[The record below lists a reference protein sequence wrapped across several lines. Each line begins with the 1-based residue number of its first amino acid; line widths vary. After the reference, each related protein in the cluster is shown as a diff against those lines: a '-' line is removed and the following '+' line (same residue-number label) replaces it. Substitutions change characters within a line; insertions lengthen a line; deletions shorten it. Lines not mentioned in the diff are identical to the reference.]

1 MTDYTHFMAAAYNNP
16 QNRLPESVHGL
27 YAELLDRAMVLDAEL
42 ASDEVRGAFVSKTI
56 KGRKY
61 WYVQERA
68 VNGVRRQRYLGPES
82 PTLVRWMNDAG
93 KHRNL
98 ALDAAAT
105 NRRLVA
111 MLRAGGA
118 RTERPIMARVVGAL
132 ADAGAFRG
140 GAVLVGSVA
149 FGTYGNMLGVK
160 LDESMSRT
168 EDVDVAKELEVDV
181 AVGQDLAVDV
191 RAALAAS
198 GVGEFHE
205 IPELD
210 SRQPSTSFALR
221 RGQLRVDF
229 LTPMVGRPRSQ
240 PVALRGMGVAAQP
253 VRFLDYLLRDTQP
266 AVLLSGDGVLVHVPS
281 PARFA
286 LHKLVVAQ
294 KRVAA
299 FQAKAVKDI
308 RQAQALLAALLAD
321 RPGDLS
327 VAWDAVVA
335 RRDSAKAL
343 AEKSMRKLDE
353 KMGGALEAHLGV
365 DAGFHGTGTS
375 RRR

>member
-1 MTDYTHFMAAAYNNP
+1 MPVAYNGTL
-16 QNRLPESVHGL
+16 QRLPESVHGL

-82 PTLVRWMNDAG
+82 PTLVRWMEDAG
-93 KHRNL
+93 KNRNL
-98 ALDAAAT
+98 ARDAAAT
-105 NRRLVA
+105 NHRLVA

-118 RTERPIMARVVGAL
+118 RVERPLMARVVGAL
-132 ADAGAFRG
+132 ADAGVFRG

-160 LDESMSRT
+160 LEEAMSRT

-181 AVGQDLAVDV
+181 AVGQDLALDV
-191 RAALAAS
+191 RAALTSS

-229 LTPMVGRPRSQ
+229 LTPLVGRPRSQ
-240 PVALRGMGVAAQP
+240 PVVLRGMGVAAQP
-253 VRFLDYLLRDTQP
+253 VRFLDYLLGDTQP
-266 AVLLSGDGVLVHVPS
+266 AVLLNGHGVLVHVPS

-294 KRVAA
+294 KRIAA
-299 FQAKAVKDI
+299 FQAKAAKDLM
-308 RQAQALLAALLAD
+308 QAQALLAVLLAD
-321 RPGDLS
+321 RPGDLL
-327 VAWDAVVA
+327 VAWDALVA

-353 KMGGALEAHLGV
+353 KAWGALGAHLGV
-365 DAGFHGTGTS
+365 DTGFRGATKSS
-375 RRR
+375 RR